1 MFYLNTIQKVLL
13 SSFCPLILAIYIMYC
28 LYVMASVQLA
38 TIKALREKFHTA
50 MQNFSL
56 AKYILLS

>member
-1 MFYLNTIQKVLL
+1 
-13 SSFCPLILAIYIMYC
+13 
-28 LYVMASVQLA
+28 MASVRLA

-56 AKYILLS
+56 AKYYYHKHVANMYIASCVPGCSGFHKYMHIIY